1 MKFFLSWLT
10 ALLTPILLLSL
21 ALRMLLTPTF
31 LRLEYG
37 QTSFPPDPYGFT
49 QADRL
54 HWAGYALEFIRAP
67 HPIRYLADLKM
78 PDGGPLFNERE
89 LRHMVDVQ
97 RVTLAALR
105 VGDLTLGVTL
115 LLGLIAIRFR
125 ILRAYFQ
132 GLQRGGWL
140 TLLLALALGIFG
152 TLAFWDFFTLFHALF
167 FEGDTWLF
175 EYSDTLIR
183 LFPLRFWQDVFAV
196 TAIIV
201 IAGALL
207 LAFSPRLARLRRTR
221 V

>member
-125 ILRAYFQ
+125 ILHAYFQ

-140 TLLLALALGIFG
+140 TLFLALALGIFG
-152 TLAFWDFFTLFHALF
+152 TLAFWDFFTLFHAVF